1 MSPSAVILAGA
12 YNLASLTQSA
22 EVLDLIKSAYASAVS
37 HTLMYALA
45 AVCVAFVF
53 TLGIEHR
60 NVKAEGKKRSQEAI
74 EVKSV
79 QNV

>member
-1 MSPSAVILAGA
+1 VILAGA

-22 EVLDLIKSAYASAVS
+22 EVLDLIKSAYAS
-37 HTLMYALA
+37 A